1 MANKNFSPAS
11 RHKQAS
17 PAPSSST
24 DSPLSDDSPA
34 MYPVEYER
42 VVGAFMFGDHI
53 RALELVDDALS
64 SYPDSALLRSTR
76 NVIHYRAASLL
87 RDQKSKVEYLKKA
100 AEFAGLAFAMAPNS
114 ISCARLNVAMLFELT
129 EIASPT
135 SVSDYEEV
143 IRHCENALM
152 LKNPADPLEGSLGKT
167 KAERVLSVR
176 KEFLTVIEKA
186 KTRINFLGG
195 ANSKDWLKKLV
206 ENDFLSSVKKGFENI
221 EQLRKE
227 ITEPMP
233 LKAIFPAS
241 SRASKDDR
249 LTEKRKN
256 QNLKKL
262 MSNVGKTG
270 RVRTYW
276 NNMDIEERKELFTI
290 RIEDLIAYLDKNKLA
305 MVKETLVEAI
315 DFAKVKRKWKF
326 WECCCC
332 EGRFSVGEWNL
343 DHIGDMH
350 IAPQSGNIQS
360 AAPEFLA
367 PDLAHNLLQA
377 DVWKPVDSISEA
389 KIMEDLPSTADNG
402 SEGFNVSQWHYCDD
416 RKRADI
422 IEKIRSCLQMFMQ
435 INCLASSHL
444 TMLLTMT
451 MDMLQNRIPRS
462 ILEDHGLHQTL
473 RSICLLEVPELERVL
488 DCLEDLACACS
499 LRFLCERFSIEES
512 IGYQGPCFK
521 ERIVFSSDFSC
532 LHLDERSLLRGQIDA
547 PDDGIAVAST
557 IAEDCGNDEA
567 ELSADSDPI
576 VYELCV
582 GVPKIGE
589 QWKEWTSM
597 RESTR
602 NLGKGLVKIL
612 QMESTREQLML
623 ARKLRILRYED
634 TLLSVERIC
643 VEENKKRELI
653 PDYDPQSF
661 ESLLSKRKEELEME
675 GDAAID
681 STSNEIDIIL
691 SILEEAQAN
700 TDINKAIQKQRE
712 HISREVYKLDAI
724 ILTTKFAVGQTG
736 KRLWSVLLHDYRF
749 IIVPLLMSFVQA
761 RLQDMVD
768 KDAAEKSSTAAE
780 ALLAE
785 LAVDAKKNTDK
796 GGVSSKK
803 GDGKSKRKKK
813 GKYHSKAKNSEGT
826 GGSKERHPFNP
837 KNVEQYDI
845 PISPD
850 ELEQREQEDV
860 GEDVGPSK
868 QEQAEELQREA
879 MEVQRKLEKVLEFQR
894 KFEDE
899 AKQKRRAEKAK
910 IVGGTSAENVA
921 EDVHVVFSKLS
932 EDVGPREQGHDEE
945 LQREAMEV
953 QRKLE
958 EVLEFQRKFEDEAK
972 QKRLAE
978 KAKIVGGT
986 SAENVAEDVHI
997 VFSKLSED
1005 VGPREQG
1012 HEEELHHEDEEVQ
1025 GKIDEALE
1033 FQTKLEDEGKEKRL
1047 AEKVKIMEN
1056 VAEDVPVISS
1066 EPGENVDPSELEHEE
1081 KFQLEDEE
1089 VQRKVDK
1096 ALEIYL
1102 KFEEEVKREL
1112 LAGKAKIEENVVEE
1126 VPLLSSEPGVGP
1138 SEQEQEGELQCGDE
1152 ELRRKLDEAL
1162 EFYFKFEDEARRKRL
1177 AEKAKIIENVAE
1189 DVPVISYEP
1198 GDEGVKLDPSEQEQ
1212 EGELQHGDEEVQ
1224 RKVDEI
1230 NFGDEAERKR
1240 LAGKAKIMENV
1251 SNDVPVISSEPGEG
1265 VGPSEQEQEGELQR
1279 GDEELQRKLDEA
1291 LEFYFKFEDDAR
1303 QKCLAEKAKI
1313 IENVAEDVPVISYEP
1328 GGEGVGPSEQEQEG
1342 ELQCGDEELQRKLD
1356 EALEFYFKFEDDA
1369 QRKCLAEKAKIIENV
1384 AEDVPVISYEPGGE
1398 GVKLDPS
1405 EQEQEGELQHGDEE
1419 VQRKVDEINF
1429 EDDARQKCLA
1439 EKANIMENVA
1449 NDVPVISYEPGG
1461 EGVGPSE
1468 QEQEGELQCGDE
1480 ELQRK
1485 LDEALE
1491 FYFKFED
1498 DAQRKCLAEKAKII
1512 ENVAEDVPVISY
1524 EPGGEGVKL
1533 DPSEQEQ
1540 EGELQHGDEEVQR
1553 KVDEINFEDEAE
1565 RKHLAGKA
1573 KIMEN
1578 VANDVPVISSEP
1590 GEDVGSSEQE
1600 QEGELQRG
1608 DEELQREL
1616 DEALE
1621 FYFKFEDDA
1630 RQKCL
1635 AEKAKI
1641 IENVAEDVP
1650 VISYEPGGEGVE
1662 LDPSEQEQEGEL
1674 QHGDEE
1680 VQRKVDEINFED
1692 EAEQKHLAGKAKIM
1706 ENVAN
1711 DVPVISSEPG
1721 EDVGPSKQEREE
1733 EHQREDEVQRELDE
1747 TLELQSQIDN
1757 EAEHKLDEQD
1767 KNVGGPSEKNV
1778 GRWFCCCLQ

>member
-1 MANKNFSPAS
+1 M
-11 RHKQAS
+11 
-17 PAPSSST
+17 
-24 DSPLSDDSPA
+24 
-34 MYPVEYER
+34 
-42 VVGAFMFGDHI
+42 
-53 RALELVDDALS
+53 
-64 SYPDSALLRSTR
+64 
-76 NVIHYRAASLL
+76 
-87 RDQKSKVEYLKKA
+87 
-100 AEFAGLAFAMAPNS
+100 
-114 ISCARLNVAMLFELT
+114 
-129 EIASPT
+129 
-135 SVSDYEEV
+135 
-143 IRHCENALM
+143 
-152 LKNPADPLEGSLGKT
+152 
-167 KAERVLSVR
+167 
-176 KEFLTVIEKA
+176 
-186 KTRINFLGG
+186 
-195 ANSKDWLKKLV
+195 
-206 ENDFLSSVKKGFENI
+206 
-221 EQLRKE
+221 
-227 ITEPMP
+227 
-233 LKAIFPAS
+233 
-241 SRASKDDR
+241 
-249 LTEKRKN
+249 
-256 QNLKKL
+256 
-262 MSNVGKTG
+262 
-270 RVRTYW
+270 
-276 NNMDIEERKELFTI
+276 
-290 RIEDLIAYLDKNKLA
+290 
-305 MVKETLVEAI
+305 
-315 DFAKVKRKWKF
+315 
-326 WECCCC
+326 
-332 EGRFSVGEWNL
+332 
-343 DHIGDMH
+343 
-350 IAPQSGNIQS
+350 
-360 AAPEFLA
+360 
-367 PDLAHNLLQA
+367 LQA
-377 DVWKPVDSISEA
+377 DVWKPVDSISAA

-402 SEGFNVSQWHYCDD
+402 SKGSNVSQWHYCDD

-422 IEKIRSCLQMFMQ
+422 IEKIRSCLQMFTQ

-444 TMLLTMT
+444 TMLLDMT

-473 RSICLLEVPELERVL
+473 RSICLLEVPELEHVL
-488 DCLEDLACACS
+488 DFLEDLAGACS
-499 LRFLCERFSIEES
+499 LRSLCERLSIEES
-512 IGYQGPCFK
+512 VGYQGPCFK

-547 PDDGIAVAST
+547 PDDGIDAPDDGIAVAST

-567 ELSADSDPI
+567 ELSADSDAI

-582 GVPKIGE
+582 AVPKIGE

-597 RESTR
+597 RETTR
-602 NLGKGLVKIL
+602 NMGKGLVKIL
-612 QMESTREQLML
+612 QMEFTREQLML

-691 SILEEAQAN
+691 SILEEAQAD

-736 KRLWSVLLHDYRF
+736 KRLWSVLVHDYRF
-749 IIVPLLMSFVQA
+749 IIVPLLKSFVQA
-761 RLQDMVD
+761 RLHDMVD

-860 GEDVGPSK
+860 GPSK
-868 QEQAEELQREA
+868 QEQEEELQREA
-879 MEVQRKLEKVLEFQR
+879 MEVQRKLEEVLEFQK

-899 AKQKRRAEKAK
+899 AKQKRQAEKAK

-932 EDVGPREQGHDEE
+932 EDVGPREQGHEEE

-953 QRKLE
+953 HRKLE
-958 EVLEFQRKFEDEAK
+958 EVSEFQRKFEDEAK

-986 SAENVAEDVHI
+986 SAENVAEDVHV
-997 VFSKLSED
+997 VFSKLIED
-1005 VGPREQG
+1005 VAPRELG

-1025 GKIDEALE
+1025 RKIDAALE

-1047 AEKVKIMEN
+1047 AEKAKIMEN

-1102 KFEEEVKREL
+1102 KFEEEVKIEL

-1126 VPLLSSEPGVGP
+1126 VPLLSSEPG
-1138 SEQEQEGELQCGDE
+1138 
-1152 ELRRKLDEAL
+1152 
-1162 EFYFKFEDEARRKRL
+1162 
-1177 AEKAKIIENVAE
+1177 
-1189 DVPVISYEP
+1189 
-1198 GDEGVKLDPSEQEQ
+1198 
-1212 EGELQHGDEEVQ
+1212 
-1224 RKVDEI
+1224 
-1230 NFGDEAERKR
+1230 
-1240 LAGKAKIMENV
+1240 
-1251 SNDVPVISSEPGEG
+1251 EG
-1265 VGPSEQEQEGELQR
+1265 VGPSEQEQEWELQR

-1303 QKCLAEKAKI
+1303 
-1313 IENVAEDVPVISYEP
+1313 
-1328 GGEGVGPSEQEQEG
+1328 
-1342 ELQCGDEELQRKLD
+1342 RK
-1356 EALEFYFKFEDDA
+1356 Y
-1369 QRKCLAEKAKIIENV
+1369 LAEKAKIIENV

-1398 GVKLDPS
+1398 GVKLDP
-1405 EQEQEGELQHGDEE
+1405 
-1419 VQRKVDEINF
+1419 R
-1429 EDDARQKCLA
+1429 
-1439 EKANIMENVA
+1439 
-1449 NDVPVISYEPGG
+1449 
-1461 EGVGPSE
+1461 
-1468 QEQEGELQCGDE
+1468 
-1480 ELQRK
+1480 
-1485 LDEALE
+1485 
-1491 FYFKFED
+1491 
-1498 DAQRKCLAEKAKII
+1498 
-1512 ENVAEDVPVISY
+1512 
-1524 EPGGEGVKL
+1524 
-1533 DPSEQEQ
+1533 EQEQ

-1590 GEDVGSSEQE
+1590 GEDVG
-1600 QEGELQRG
+1600 
-1608 DEELQREL
+1608 
-1616 DEALE
+1616 
-1621 FYFKFEDDA
+1621 
-1630 RQKCL
+1630 
-1635 AEKAKI
+1635 
-1641 IENVAEDVP
+1641 
-1650 VISYEPGGEGVE
+1650 
-1662 LDPSEQEQEGEL
+1662 
-1674 QHGDEE
+1674 
-1680 VQRKVDEINFED
+1680 
-1692 EAEQKHLAGKAKIM
+1692 
-1706 ENVAN
+1706 
-1711 DVPVISSEPG
+1711 
-1721 EDVGPSKQEREE
+1721 PSKQEREE
-1733 EHQREDEVQRELDE
+1733 EHQLEDEVQRELDE